1 MIPVQNIIKNQVEL
15 GKVDIEYKDHPLE
28 LAFAFTVWKVQGL
41 TFDKIIH
48 ALELLKG
55 KNWTFE
61 NLYVG
66 FLRITTINSIRCL
79 PLSQRFDRRKF
90 LNLRP
95 NINTT
100 RWKMDTLKGNKW
112 IKNPKSAELRDKV
125 KKKES
130 DKSNIKRS
138 SPTNKSTRDK
148 KQKNKVEIDKKYK
161 KKIFSKRTQ

>member
-1 MIPVQNIIKNQVEL
+1 M
-15 GKVDIEYKDHPLE
+15 
-28 LAFAFTVWKVQGL
+28 
-41 TFDKIIH
+41 
-48 ALELLKG
+48 KG

-66 FLRITTINSIRCL
+66 YSRITTNNGIRCL

-100 RWKMDTLKGNKW
+100 RWRMDTAKGNKW

-130 DKSNIKRS
+130 NKSKIKRT

-148 KQKNKVEIDKKYK
+148 KQKNEVEVDKKSIRKRSSQKELSVNDIK
-161 KKIFSKRTQ
+161 KESPPKKTKVMNLGNEKKSTISKRFSQK